1 MSGRWDPGGL
11 ADRIAGGEPLAL
23 ARGISHVENESV
35 GFETLLERLDG
46 RTGRAR
52 RIGITGPPGAGKS
65 TLTAALTRLYLDQ
78 SLTVGIVAVDPT
90 SPFTG
95 GALLGDRIRMGELS
109 TEPGVFIR
117 SMASR
122 GSLGGL
128 AAATR
133 AAADLMDAAGY
144 DRVILETLGVG
155 QAELDIAVSA
165 DTTAVVLV
173 PESGDGVQ
181 AMKAGLM
188 EVADLFVINKSDRPG
203 AGRLEKEIA
212 IIMSIRFA
220 NRAPDPAPA
229 AESAS
234 PASVPPASASPASVP
249 PASASPASVPPASAS
264 PASAPPASASPAS
277 APPASA
283 SAPATPPPAEW
294 RMPILQTVASEARGI
309 EDFAQGLDRHFDWL
323 VSSGELDSRRRAAR
337 RRRAHDALLSR
348 CRRDAERIW
357 RAAPPDVL
365 DSGASPYEIARRLY
379 EDFGNS

>member
-1 MSGRWDPGGL
+1 MSPAFDPGRL
-11 ADRIAGGEPLAL
+11 AGRIAGGEPLAL
-23 ARGISHVENESV
+23 ARGISHVENESD
-35 GFETLLERLDG
+35 GFEALLERLDG

-65 TLTAALTRLYLDQ
+65 TLTAALTRHYLNQ
-78 SLTVGIVAVDPT
+78 SLKVGIVAVDPT

-128 AAATR
+128 ATATR
-133 AAADLMDAAGY
+133 EAADLMDAAGY

-203 AGRLEKEIA
+203 ADRLEKEIA

-220 NRAPDPAPA
+220 NR
-229 AESAS
+229 
-234 PASVPPASASPASVP
+234 PPSDADGDADEV
-249 PASASPASVPPASAS
+249 
-264 PASAPPASASPAS
+264 
-277 APPASA
+277 
-283 SAPATPPPAEW
+283 W
-294 RMPILQTVASEARGI
+294 RMPIMQTVASEARGI
-309 EDFAQGLDRHFDWL
+309 EEFAAHLDRHFDWL
-323 VSSGELDSRRRAAR
+323 RSTGKLETHRQTAR
-337 RRRAHDALLSR
+337 LRRAHDALLRRS
-348 CRRDAERIW
+348 RRDAQRIW
-357 RAAPPDVL
+357 RRASRETL
-365 DSGASPYEIARRLY
+365 DSGASPYATARRLY
-379 EDFGNS
+379 EEFRETLRGT

>member
-1 MSGRWDPGGL
+1 MSPAFDPGRL
-11 ADRIAGGEPLAL
+11 AGRIAGGEPLAL
-23 ARGISHVENESV
+23 ARGISHVENESD
-35 GFETLLERLDG
+35 GFEALLERLDG

-65 TLTAALTRLYLDQ
+65 TLTAALTRHYLEQ
-78 SLTVGIVAVDPT
+78 SLKVGIVAVDPT

-128 AAATR
+128 ATATR
-133 AAADLMDAAGY
+133 EAADLMDAAGY

-203 AGRLEKEIA
+203 ADRLEKEIA

-220 NRAPDPAPA
+220 NRP
-229 AESAS
+229 SAG
-234 PASVPPASASPASVP
+234 AGGDADDV
-249 PASASPASVPPASAS
+249 
-264 PASAPPASASPAS
+264 
-277 APPASA
+277 
-283 SAPATPPPAEW
+283 W
-294 RMPILQTVASEARGI
+294 RMPITQTVASEARGV
-309 EDFAQGLDRHFDWL
+309 EEFASHLDRHFDWL
-323 VSSGELDSRRRAAR
+323 RSTGKLEAHRRTAR
-337 RRRAHDALLSR
+337 LRRAHDALLRRS
-348 CRRDAERIW
+348 RRDAQRIW
-357 RAAPPDVL
+357 RRASPETL
-365 DSGASPYEIARRLY
+365 DSGASPYAIARRLY
-379 EDFGNS
+379 EEFRETLP

>member
-1 MSGRWDPGGL
+1 MSPAFDPGRL
-11 ADRIAGGEPLAL
+11 AGRIAGGEPLAL
-23 ARGISHVENESV
+23 ARGISHVENESD
-35 GFETLLERLDG
+35 GFEALLERLDG

-65 TLTAALTRLYLDQ
+65 TLTAALTRHYLDQ
-78 SLTVGIVAVDPT
+78 SLKVGIVAVDPT

-128 AAATR
+128 ATATR
-133 AAADLMDAAGY
+133 EAADLMDAAGY

-203 AGRLEKEIA
+203 ADRLEKEIA

-220 NRAPDPAPA
+220 NRAPSGPGGEAGGGAGGDPGA
-229 AESAS
+229 
-234 PASVPPASASPASVP
+234 V
-249 PASASPASVPPASAS
+249 
-264 PASAPPASASPAS
+264 
-277 APPASA
+277 
-283 SAPATPPPAEW
+283 W
-294 RMPILQTVASEARGI
+294 RMPITQTVASEARGI
-309 EDFAQGLDRHFDWL
+309 EEFAAHLDRHFDWL
-323 VSSGELDSRRRAAR
+323 RSTGKLEAHRRTAR
-337 RRRAHDALLSR
+337 LRRAHDALLR
-348 CRRDAERIW
+348 RTGRDAQRIW
-357 RAAPPDVL
+357 RRASPETL
-365 DSGASPYEIARRLY
+365 DSGASPYAIARRLY
-379 EDFGNS
+379 EEFREKLRGT

>member
-1 MSGRWDPGGL
+1 MRAAFDPERL
-11 ADRIAGGEPLAL
+11 AGRIAGGEPLAL
-23 ARGISHVENESV
+23 ARGISHVENESD
-35 GFETLLERLDG
+35 GFEALLERLDG

-65 TLTAALTRLYLDQ
+65 TLTAALTRHYLNQ
-78 SLTVGIVAVDPT
+78 SLKVGIVAVDPT

-128 AAATR
+128 ATATR
-133 AAADLMDAAGY
+133 EAADLMDAAGY

-203 AGRLEKEIA
+203 ADRLEKEIA

-220 NRAPDPAPA
+220 NR
-229 AESAS
+229 
-234 PASVPPASASPASVP
+234 PASGAGGAAGGEADDV
-249 PASASPASVPPASAS
+249 
-264 PASAPPASASPAS
+264 
-277 APPASA
+277 
-283 SAPATPPPAEW
+283 W
-294 RMPILQTVASEARGI
+294 RMPIMQTVASEARGI
-309 EDFAQGLDRHFDWL
+309 EEFAAHLDRHFDWL
-323 VSSGELDSRRRAAR
+323 RSTGKLEAHRRTAR
-337 RRRAHDALLSR
+337 LRRAHDALLR
-348 CRRDAERIW
+348 RTGRDAQRIW
-357 RAAPPDVL
+357 RRASPDTL
-365 DSGASPYEIARRLY
+365 DSGASPYAIARRLY
-379 EDFGNS
+379 EEFRETLRGT

>member
-1 MSGRWDPGGL
+1 MSPAFDPERL
-11 ADRIAGGEPLAL
+11 AGRIAGGEPLAL
-23 ARGISHVENESV
+23 ARGISHVENESD
-35 GFETLLERLDG
+35 GFEALLERLDG

-65 TLTAALTRLYLDQ
+65 TLTAALTRHYLNQ
-78 SLTVGIVAVDPT
+78 SLKVGIVAVDPT

-128 AAATR
+128 ATATR
-133 AAADLMDAAGY
+133 EAADLMDAAGY

-203 AGRLEKEIA
+203 ADRLEKEIA

-220 NRAPDPAPA
+220 NR
-229 AESAS
+229 
-234 PASVPPASASPASVP
+234 PPVGADRDAD
-249 PASASPASVPPASAS
+249 
-264 PASAPPASASPAS
+264 
-277 APPASA
+277 
-283 SAPATPPPAEW
+283 EIW
-294 RMPILQTVASEARGI
+294 RMPITQTVASEAQGI
-309 EDFAQGLDRHFDWL
+309 EEFAAHLDRHFDWL
-323 VSSGELDSRRRAAR
+323 RSTEKLEAHRRAAR
-337 RRRAHDALLSR
+337 LRRAHDALLR
-348 CRRDAERIW
+348 RTGRDAQRIW
-357 RAAPPDVL
+357 RRASRETLA
-365 DSGASPYEIARRLY
+365 SGASPYAIARRLY
-379 EDFGNS
+379 EEFRETLRGT

>member
-1 MSGRWDPGGL
+1 MSPVAFDPERL
-11 ADRIAGGEPLAL
+11 AGRIAGGEPLAL
-23 ARGISHVENESV
+23 ARGISHVENESD
-35 GFETLLERLDG
+35 GFEALLERLDG

-65 TLTAALTRLYLDQ
+65 TLTAALTRHYLNQ
-78 SLTVGIVAVDPT
+78 SLKVGIVAVDPT

-128 AAATR
+128 ATATR
-133 AAADLMDAAGY
+133 EAADLMDAAGY

-203 AGRLEKEIA
+203 ADRLEKEIA

-220 NRAPDPAPA
+220 NR
-229 AESAS
+229 
-234 PASVPPASASPASVP
+234 PASGAGGAAGGEADDV
-249 PASASPASVPPASAS
+249 
-264 PASAPPASASPAS
+264 
-277 APPASA
+277 
-283 SAPATPPPAEW
+283 W
-294 RMPILQTVASEARGI
+294 RMPIMQTVASEARGI
-309 EDFAQGLDRHFDWL
+309 EEFAAHLDRHFDWL
-323 VSSGELDSRRRAAR
+323 RSTGKLEAHRRTAR
-337 RRRAHDALLSR
+337 LRRAHDALL
-348 CRRDAERIW
+348 RRTGRNAQRIW
-357 RAAPPDVL
+357 RRASPDTL
-365 DSGASPYEIARRLY
+365 DSGASPYAIARRLY
-379 EDFGNS
+379 EEFRETLRGT

>member
-1 MSGRWDPGGL
+1 MSEAFDAGGL

-23 ARGISHVENESV
+23 ARGISHVENESD
-35 GFETLLERLDG
+35 GFEALLERLDG

-65 TLTAALTRLYLDQ
+65 TLTAALTRHYLDR

-95 GALLGDRIRMGELS
+95 GALLGDRIRMVELS

-128 AAATR
+128 ATATR
-133 AAADLMDAAGY
+133 EAADLMDAAGY

-203 AGRLEKEIA
+203 ADRLEKEIA
-212 IIMSIRFA
+212 IITSIRFA
-220 NRAPDPAPA
+220 NRPRTRPTTTRRAPTGPTTTRRAPTGRPLADP
-229 AESAS
+229 
-234 PASVPPASASPASVP
+234 VPEVE
-249 PASASPASVPPASAS
+249 
-264 PASAPPASASPAS
+264 
-277 APPASA
+277 
-283 SAPATPPPAEW
+283 AEW
-294 RMPILQTVASEARGI
+294 RMPIIQTVASEARGV
-309 EDFAQGLDRHFDWL
+309 EELADHLDRHFDWL
-323 VSSGELDSRRRAAR
+323 TSTGKLASNRQAAR
-337 RRRAHDALLSR
+337 LRRAHDALLRRSQ
-348 CRRDAERIW
+348 RDAQRIW
-357 RAAPPDVL
+357 RRFSPETL
-365 DSGASPYEIARRLY
+365 DSGASPYAIARRLY
-379 EDFGNS
+379 EDLK

>member
-1 MSGRWDPGGL
+1 MSPAFDPGGL

-23 ARGISHVENESV
+23 ARGISHVENESD
-35 GFETLLERLDG
+35 GFEALLDRLDG

-65 TLTAALTRLYLDQ
+65 TLTAALTRHYLEQ
-78 SLTVGIVAVDPT
+78 SLKVGIVAVDPT

-128 AAATR
+128 ATATR
-133 AAADLMDAAGY
+133 EAADLMDAAGY

-155 QAELDIAVSA
+155 QAELDIAISA

-203 AGRLEKEIA
+203 ADRLEKEIA
-212 IIMSIRFA
+212 VIMSIRFA
-220 NRAPDPAPA
+220 NRPAGGSGGGAGGSGDGAGGPDGADEA
-229 AESAS
+229 
-234 PASVPPASASPASVP
+234 
-249 PASASPASVPPASAS
+249 
-264 PASAPPASASPAS
+264 
-277 APPASA
+277 
-283 SAPATPPPAEW
+283 W
-294 RMPILQTVASEARGI
+294 RMPITQTVAPEARGV
-309 EDFAQGLDRHFDWL
+309 EEFAAHLDRHFDWL
-323 VSSGELDSRRRAAR
+323 RSTGKLEAHRRAAR
-337 RRRAHDALLSR
+337 LRRAHDALLRRSQ
-348 CRRDAERIW
+348 RDAQRIW
-357 RAAPPDVL
+357 RRAAPETL
-365 DSGASPYEIARRLY
+365 DSGASPYAIARRLY
-379 EDFGNS
+379 EEFRETLRGT

>member
-1 MSGRWDPGGL
+1 MRPTFDAGGL
-11 ADRIAGGEPLAL
+11 AGRIAGGEPLAL
-23 ARGISHVENESV
+23 ARGISLVENESD
-35 GFETLLERLDG
+35 GFEALLERLDG

-65 TLTAALTRLYLDQ
+65 TLTAALTRRYLDQ
-78 SLTVGIVAVDPT
+78 SLKVGIVAVDPT

-95 GALLGDRIRMGELS
+95 GALLGDRIRMGELA

-128 AAATR
+128 ATATR
-133 AAADLMDAAGY
+133 EAADLMDAAGY

-203 AGRLEKEIA
+203 ADRLEKEIA

-220 NRAPDPAPA
+220 NRPPAGA
-229 AESAS
+229 G
-234 PASVPPASASPASVP
+234 ASASGSNDADEV
-249 PASASPASVPPASAS
+249 
-264 PASAPPASASPAS
+264 
-277 APPASA
+277 
-283 SAPATPPPAEW
+283 W
-294 RMPILQTVASEARGI
+294 RMPITQTVASEARGI
-309 EDFAQGLDRHFDWL
+309 EEFAGHLDRHFDWL
-323 VSSGELDSRRRAAR
+323 RSTGRLEANRRAAR
-337 RRRAHDALLSR
+337 LRRAHDALLRRSQ
-348 CRRDAERIW
+348 RDAQRIW
-357 RAAPPDVL
+357 RAASPEAL
-365 DSGASPYEIARRLY
+365 DSGASPYALARRLY
-379 EDFGNS
+379 EEFREGLRGT

>member
-234 PASVPPASASPASVP
+234 PASVPPASASPAS
-249 PASASPASVPPASAS
+249 
-264 PASAPPASASPAS
+264 

-283 SAPATPPPAEW
+283 SAPATSPPAEW

>member
-1 MSGRWDPGGL
+1 VSPAFDPGGL

-23 ARGISHVENESV
+23 ARGISHVENESD
-35 GFETLLERLDG
+35 GFEALLERLDG

-65 TLTAALTRLYLDQ
+65 TLTAALTRHYLEQ
-78 SLTVGIVAVDPT
+78 SLKVGIVAVDPT

-128 AAATR
+128 ATATR
-133 AAADLMDAAGY
+133 EAADLMDAAGY

-203 AGRLEKEIA
+203 ADRLEKELA
-212 IIMSIRFA
+212 IIMSLRFA
-220 NRAPDPAPA
+220 NR
-229 AESAS
+229 S
-234 PASVPPASASPASVP
+234 PAGAGDPGAA
-249 PASASPASVPPASAS
+249 
-264 PASAPPASASPAS
+264 
-277 APPASA
+277 
-283 SAPATPPPAEW
+283 
-294 RMPILQTVASEARGI
+294 
-309 EDFAQGLDRHFDWL
+309 
-323 VSSGELDSRRRAAR
+323 RAAVR
-337 RRRAHDALLSR
+337 RDRWLG
-348 CRRDAERIW
+348 CRRS
-357 RAAPPDVL
+357 L
-365 DSGASPYEIARRLY
+365 
-379 EDFGNS
+379 

>member
-1 MSGRWDPGGL
+1 MSVRWDPGGL

-65 TLTAALTRLYLDQ
+65 TLTAALTRHYLDR

-220 NRAPDPAPA
+220 NRAPDPKPA
-229 AESAS
+229 AES
-234 PASVPPASASPASVP
+234 PAQRAA
-249 PASASPASVPPASAS
+249 
-264 PASAPPASASPAS
+264 APV
-277 APPASA
+277 
-283 SAPATPPPAEW
+283 AEW

-309 EDFAQGLDRHFDWL
+309 EELADGLDRHFDWL
-323 VSSGELDSRRRAAR
+323 VSTGQLESRRRAAR
-337 RRRAHDALLSR
+337 LRRAHDALL
-348 CRRDAERIW
+348 RRARQDAERIW
-357 RAAPPDVL
+357 RAAPAERL
-365 DSGASPYEIARRLY
+365 DPGASPYAIARRLY
-379 EDFGNS
+379 EDFNET

>member
-1 MSGRWDPGGL
+1 MSPAFDPGGL

-23 ARGISHVENESV
+23 ARGISHVENESD
-35 GFETLLERLDG
+35 GFEALLERLDG

-65 TLTAALTRLYLDQ
+65 TLTAALTRHYLEQ
-78 SLTVGIVAVDPT
+78 SLKVGIVAVDPT

-128 AAATR
+128 ATATR
-133 AAADLMDAAGY
+133 EAADLMDAAGY

-203 AGRLEKEIA
+203 ADRLEKEIA

-220 NRAPDPAPA
+220 NRAPAGAGDPGD
-229 AESAS
+229 AEE
-234 PASVPPASASPASVP
+234 V
-249 PASASPASVPPASAS
+249 
-264 PASAPPASASPAS
+264 
-277 APPASA
+277 
-283 SAPATPPPAEW
+283 W
-294 RMPILQTVASEARGI
+294 RMPITQTVASEARGI
-309 EDFAQGLDRHFDWL
+309 EEFAAHLDRHFDWL
-323 VSSGELDSRRRAAR
+323 QSTGKLEAHRRAAR
-337 RRRAHDALLSR
+337 LRRAHDALLRRS
-348 CRRDAERIW
+348 RRDAQRIW
-357 RAAPPDVL
+357 RGASPETL
-365 DSGASPYEIARRLY
+365 DSGASPYAIARRLY
-379 EDFGNS
+379 EDFRETLRGT

>member
-1 MSGRWDPGGL
+1 MSPAFDPGRL
-11 ADRIAGGEPLAL
+11 AGRIAAGEPLAL
-23 ARGISHVENESV
+23 ARGISHVENESD
-35 GFETLLERLDG
+35 GFEALLERLDG

-65 TLTAALTRLYLDQ
+65 TLTAALTRHYLNQ
-78 SLTVGIVAVDPT
+78 SLKVGIVAVDPT

-128 AAATR
+128 ATATR
-133 AAADLMDAAGY
+133 EAADLMDAAGY

-203 AGRLEKEIA
+203 ADRLEKEIA

-220 NRAPDPAPA
+220 NR
-229 AESAS
+229 
-234 PASVPPASASPASVP
+234 PPGDADGDADEV
-249 PASASPASVPPASAS
+249 
-264 PASAPPASASPAS
+264 
-277 APPASA
+277 
-283 SAPATPPPAEW
+283 W
-294 RMPILQTVASEARGI
+294 RMPIMQTVASEARGI
-309 EDFAQGLDRHFDWL
+309 EEFAEHLDRHFDWL
-323 VSSGELDSRRRAAR
+323 RSTEKLETHRQTAR
-337 RRRAHDALLSR
+337 LRRAHDALLRRS
-348 CRRDAERIW
+348 RRDAQRIW
-357 RAAPPDVL
+357 RRASRETL
-365 DSGASPYEIARRLY
+365 DSGASPYATARRLY
-379 EDFGNS
+379 EEFRKTLGGT